1 MTYREGY
8 CQGRERLLQAG
19 IDEAELE
26 ARLLLEYVC
35 GTNRNDLLAHG
46 DMELEAYQ
54 EKEYVRLIGR
64 RVTRIPLQHLTGN
77 QEFMGLSFRVN
88 EHVLIPRQDTEILVE
103 EVLRHLHDGMR
114 VLDMCTGSGCI
125 LISLLHYSNHCQG
138 VGADLSG
145 EALAVAEE
153 NAECLLG
160 RERVSGGPRMSQNAG
175 DTGGQPAGI
184 SVEAGSGHG
193 ALEMAVNDGCCV
205 TGQTIDAGE
214 GAGGQAVRDDSVG
227 AGAIR
232 FVRSDLFEEITGKFD
247 IIVSNPP
254 YICSDVV
261 RTLMPEV
268 REHEPLRA
276 LDGGTDGLDF
286 YRRIISEV
294 RNYLFG
300 GGMLFFEIGYDQGKA
315 VSSLLE
321 EAGFLEVRVVK
332 DYAGLDRVV
341 CGTLGFG

>member
-88 EHVLIPRQDTEILVE
+88 EHVLIPRQDTEILAE
-103 EVLRHLHDGMR
+103 EVLRNLHDGMA

-125 LISLLHYSNHCQG
+125 LISLLHYSNNCRG
-138 VGADLSG
+138 VGADISE
-145 EALAVAEE
+145 EALVMARR
-153 NAECLLG
+153 NAERLLG
-160 RERVSGGPRMSQNAG
+160 AAAS
-175 DTGGQPAGI
+175 DGGQQGFFGPKILEEKPGE
-184 SVEAGSGHG
+184 EAIT
-193 ALEMAVNDGCCV
+193 D
-205 TGQTIDAGE
+205 
-214 GAGGQAVRDDSVG
+214 R
-227 AGAIR
+227 IR
-232 FVRSDLFEEITGKFD
+232 FIKSDLYEQISDKFD

-254 YICSDVV
+254 YICSEVID
-261 RTLMPEV
+261 TLMPEV
-268 REHEPLRA
+268 REYEPRSA
-276 LDGGTDGLDF
+276 LDGGKDGLYF
-286 YRRIISEV
+286 YRRIIEGSKKH
-294 RNYLFG
+294 LFG
-300 GGMLFFEIGYDQGKA
+300 GGMLFLEIGYDQRES
-315 VSSLLE
+315 VTTLME
-321 EAGFLEVRVVK
+321 QAGFLEIHAVK
-332 DYAGLDRVV
+332 DYSGLDRVV
-341 CGTLGFG
+341 YGTRGFEICQ